1 MNEENLMQLIYE
13 DMQEVKRL
21 QITTNKRLDGLD
33 RRFESLEAQVLDNT
47 EEIKKINL
55 CLENH
60 TEELKKIDL
69 RLENHAEELKKIDL
83 CLENHAEELKKIDL
97 CLENHTEEIRKINL
111 HLENHTEEIR
121 KINLHL
127 ENHTEEIRKI
137 NLHLENHTEEIRKIN
152 LCLENEI
159 RPSIMRIAEGH
170 LDLSR
175 KLDEALKIDQEKEK
189 IALRL
194 NFLEGKVERLES
206 KVAALT

>member
-111 HLENHTEEIR
+111 
-121 KINLHL
+121 
-127 ENHTEEIRKI
+127 
-137 NLHLENHTEEIRKIN
+137 
-152 LCLENEI
+152 CLENEI

>member
-83 CLENHAEELKKIDL
+83 CLENHAEE
-97 CLENHTEEIRKINL
+97 
-111 HLENHTEEIR
+111 
-121 KINLHL
+121 
-127 ENHTEEIRKI
+127 
-137 NLHLENHTEEIRKIN
+137 IRKIN

-170 LDLSR
+170 LDLNR

>member
-137 NLHLENHTEEIRKIN
+137 NL
-152 LCLENEI
+152 CLENEI

>member
-55 CLENH
+55 CLEN
-60 TEELKKIDL
+60 
-69 RLENHAEELKKIDL
+69 
-83 CLENHAEELKKIDL
+83 
-97 CLENHTEEIRKINL
+97 
-111 HLENHTEEIR
+111 
-121 KINLHL
+121 
-127 ENHTEEIRKI
+127 
-137 NLHLENHTEEIRKIN
+137 
-152 LCLENEI
+152 EI

-170 LDLSR
+170 LDLNR